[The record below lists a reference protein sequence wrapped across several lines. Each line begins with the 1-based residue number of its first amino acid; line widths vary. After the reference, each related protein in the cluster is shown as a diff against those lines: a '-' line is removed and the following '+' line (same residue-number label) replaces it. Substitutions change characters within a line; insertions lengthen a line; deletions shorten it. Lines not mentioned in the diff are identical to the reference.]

1 MRDARCYRV
10 MQCAMPGVT
19 GRLDARCPV
28 LQGDWMR
35 EARCYRVVGCAT
47 PGVTG

>member
-1 MRDARCYRV
+1 MRDAGCYRV

-19 GRLDARCPV
+19 GWLDARRSV
-28 LQGDWMR
+28 LQGDAMR
-35 EARCYRVVGCAT
+35 DARCYRAIGCAM